1 MTTRPFNRISWYA
14 MQEEE
19 GMEELRE
26 KMVRELE
33 LDLSYALGREGVTR
47 QGWGMRQ
54 ISCSVSAK
62 SGGSGAPGFY
72 PSP

>member
-1 MTTRPFNRISWYA
+1 MMTRPFNRISWYA

-19 GMEELRE
+19 GLEELRE

-33 LDLSYALGREGVTR
+33 LDLSYALGREGRAT
-47 QGWGMRQ
+47 QAWGMKHV
-54 ISCSVSAK
+54 SCSQM
-62 SGGSGAPGFY
+62 SGTSGLTTAA

>member
-1 MTTRPFNRISWYA
+1 MTTGPFNRISWYA

-19 GMEELRE
+19 GLEELRE

-33 LDLSYALGREGVTR
+33 LDLSYALGREGRIT
-47 QGWGMRQ
+47 QAWGMKHV
-54 ISCSVSAK
+54 SCAQK
-62 SGGSGAPGFY
+62 SGTSGLTTAA

>member
-1 MTTRPFNRISWYA
+1 MITSPTNRISCYEA
-14 MQEEE
+14 PDEE
-19 GMEELRE
+19 GLEGLRE

-54 ISCSVSAK
+54 VSCSTSAK

>member
-1 MTTRPFNRISWYA
+1 MTTGPFNRISWYA

-19 GMEELRE
+19 GLEELRE

-33 LDLSYALGREGVTR
+33 LDLSYALGRDGVAR

-54 ISCSVSAK
+54 VSCSASIESCR
-62 SGGSGAPGFY
+62 SGGSSAY